1 MRFLLHRQLHP
12 FTPENSG
19 RTELELETWELNTK
33 KKKKRSITMFVFREQ
48 VKNSIIRAHL

>member
-19 RTELELETWELNTK
+19 RTELELETWELNTQK
-33 KKKKRSITMFVFREQ
+33 KKKKDLLQCSSLEN
-48 VKNSIIRAHL
+48 K